1 MTHREMME
9 EAAKQGITF
18 DAEPGDLGYAKSADA
33 EVNTLEAFMKRR
45 KIRRHPVVIKVS
57 SRA

>member
-1 MTHREMME
+1 MME